1 MWKIPP
7 NPEDRDENKAFRL
20 KSECLTD
27 ITTYHTRV
35 KKALFYAEVVNQSFI
50 HFKAAARDM
59 HNILTDYHLPR
70 DKCKGKA
77 DAIIMSEMA
86 LATQDFDIIQDL
98 RELNKR
104 PKNKKFDLF
113 WLEIKSL
120 LESHSRV
127 DDRRHGKGYLDQAC
141 L

>member
-1 MWKIPP
+1 
-7 NPEDRDENKAFRL
+7 
-20 KSECLTD
+20 
-27 ITTYHTRV
+27 V
-35 KKALFYAEVVNQSFI
+35 EVVNKSCIQSN
-50 HFKAAARDM
+50 AAASAM
-59 HNILTDYHLPR
+59 LNFLTSDHLPR